1 MGWKIEGGTRLEND
15 LMAGKPTYKE
25 LEQRIKDLA
34 KEASELKRTEEA
46 LRKSEERY
54 RNLFDTV
61 SDFIYTHDLNGCF
74 LTVNRGGAQT
84 LGYKPEDMVGR
95 SISHFMLPE
104 YRQAFYDEYLVQIN
118 KQGAFNGVT
127 EYVAKDGTTHYIE
140 YRSVMVRQKGRE
152 PYVSGTGRDVTDRI
166 TGRNEVRK
174 LEQQLQQAQKMKA
187 IGTLAGGIAHD
198 FNNLLMGI
206 LGNTSLM
213 LLDMESNDPRYERLQ
228 VIKKHVRLGADLTKQ
243 LVAFARGGRYEVKP
257 TDINELIKS
266 TAKMF
271 GRTKKEI
278 GIHTRYQEGLWIVE
292 VDQGQ
297 IEHVLLN
304 LYINAWQAMAGLG
317 DLYLETENIMLDE
330 KYAKPYTVKPGRYV
344 KISITDS
351 GIGMDKET
359 QLRIFEPFF
368 TTKEMGR
375 GMGLGL
381 ASVYGII
388 KNHGGYINVY
398 SEKNEGTT
406 FRVYLPASEKGVPK
420 EKGTVEK
427 TLKGAGLILLVDDE
441 DMIVDVGEQM
451 LKTLGYDVLLARS
464 GKEAVEVYKNNQDK
478 VDLVILDM
486 IMPEMGGGEV
496 YNRLKEIDPEIK
508 TLLSSGYSLNEKASN
523 ILARGCNGFIQKP
536 FDLTA
541 LSGKIREILG
551 KDK

>member
-84 LGYKPEDMVGR
+84 LGYKPEDIVGR

-213 LLDMESNDPRYERLQ
+213 LLDMESNDPRYKRLQ
-228 VIKKHVRLGADLTKQ
+228 VIEKHVRLGADLTKQ
-243 LVAFARGGRYEVKP
+243 LVGFARGGRYEVKP

-278 GIHTRYQEGLWIVE
+278 SIHTRYQEELWIVE

-317 DLYLETENIMLDE
+317 DLYLETENVVLDE
-330 KYAKPYTVKPGRYV
+330 QYTKPYTVKPGRYV

>member
-1 MGWKIEGGTRLEND
+1 MGWKIEGRTRLEND

-25 LEQRIKDLA
+25 LEQRIKALA

-127 EYVAKDGTTHYIE
+127 EYIAKDGTTHYIE

>member
-84 LGYKPEDMVGR
+84 LGYKPEDIVGR

-213 LLDMESNDPRYERLQ
+213 LLDMESNDPRYKRLK
-228 VIKKHVRLGADLTKQ
+228 VIEKHVRLGADLTKQ
-243 LVAFARGGRYEVKP
+243 LVGFARGGRYEVKP

-317 DLYLETENIMLDE
+317 DLYLETENVVLDE
-330 KYAKPYTVKPGRYV
+330 QYTKPYTVKPGRYV